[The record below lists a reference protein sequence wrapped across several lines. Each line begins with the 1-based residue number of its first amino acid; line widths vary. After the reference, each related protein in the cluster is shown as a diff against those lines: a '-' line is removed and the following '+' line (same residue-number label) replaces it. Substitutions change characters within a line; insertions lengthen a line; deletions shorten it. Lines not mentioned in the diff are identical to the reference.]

1 MIQQRYGNNIPLRIT
16 LSLPGGITDRHV
28 EVSVLRR
35 MGRTIPFAFTTDGNT
50 LSGTIFGKDQP
61 NREDMLSLRITLD
74 RGTETQQIIDV
85 PNVVAL
91 TSKTTYATMTATQV
105 LLVQTDGN
113 HSFVQIATQVI
124 PRKKATVPAASA
136 SGSLPTHETMAPTA
150 TPDITL
156 T

>member
-1 MIQQRYGNNIPLRIT
+1 MIQQRYGNNIPMRIT

-35 MGRTIPFAFTTDGNT
+35 MGRTIPFAFTTEGNT

-113 HSFVQIATQVI
+113 RAFVQLAEH
-124 PRKKATVPAASA
+124 PRQSKATPGRAT
-136 SGSLPTHETMAPTA
+136 THETMAEGA